1 MSISEDDSMVLQVTL
16 PPDSVCGQLVTVS
29 SPDGRLFEISVPEG
43 VRPGDKI
50 NVVVQKQTSQH
61 DKVPSAPEDN
71 SRSDASAPP
80 IGEGHG
86 NVNNYR
92 SNEEE
97 INEGNEAS
105 GEESHTDPRSVAA
118 ASGATVGGIIVG
130 CILLGP
136 VVGTVVG
143 GTLIGASTLYA
154 SQRSDG
160 VGETLRY
167 GGAITADAASF
178 TYRKAKE
185 YKVVETVKETT
196 STLFSAANEVN
207 REYKIT
213 DTIKSTASSAYNGIK
228 DVNEQHDIT
237 GKISGAFTAT
247 GQRLS
252 EIDNTYNV
260 SGNLATGAV
269 KAKDATLKIA
279 SGFMSMIGA
288 NQSESEES

>member
-1 MSISEDDSMVLQVTL
+1 MSLNVGLEDDSMVLQVTL

-29 SPDGRLFEISVPEG
+29 SPDGRLFEISVPDG
-43 VRPGDKI
+43 MRPGDKI
-50 NVVVQKQTSQH
+50 NVVVQKQA
-61 DKVPSAPEDN
+61 DGNKVPSSPAEENTN
-71 SRSDASAPP
+71 SSASAPP
-80 IGEGHG
+80 L
-86 NVNNYR
+86 
-92 SNEEE
+92 NESE
-97 INEGNEAS
+97 NS
-105 GEESHTDPRSVAA
+105 EESTDPRSVAA

-143 GTLIGASTLYA
+143 GTLIGAGTLVA
-154 SQRSDG
+154 SQRNDG

-167 GGAITADAASF
+167 GGAITADAASY

-213 DTIKSTASSAYNGIK
+213 DTLKSTASSAYNGIK
-228 DVNEQHDIT
+228 DANEQHDIT

-247 GQRLS
+247 SNKVS
-252 EIDNTYNV
+252 EIDNDYNI
-260 SGNLATGAV
+260 SENLATGAA
-269 KAKDATLKIA
+269 KAKDATFKMA
-279 SGFMSMIGA
+279 SGLMSMIGV
-288 NQSESEES
+288 NQSQSES